1 MKNGILMMTLTEF
14 FAGMDPAQ
22 HFTNRFYTVLYFKKA
37 SGSVTIDDRMHQ
49 LRTDRIFFL
58 NYNQIYH
65 LNPETSATGF
75 VMMFTKS
82 FYNHLY
88 TGNKLIKNETV
99 LNNVP
104 VFIDLK
110 TGSKKEHAREFE
122 EIFKEYRKNILFSTE
137 IICLHLKIY
146 MLKYLRTASP
156 EQAAPVPA
164 DHKKAVV
171 QNFTDLVDLH
181 YKEYKT
187 TAPYAEK
194 LNLTAN
200 YLNSLVKGQTGIS
213 AGMLIKSRIILEA
226 ERLLLH
232 TSLPV
237 TEISYELGFTDNSHF
252 GKYFKS
258 VKGISPKSYRDRK
271 LF

>member
-1 MKNGILMMTLTEF
+1 MMALPEFLAGI
-14 FAGMDPAQ
+14 DPAR
-22 HFTNRFYTVLYFKKA
+22 HFTNRFYSILYFKKA
-37 SGSVTIDDRMHQ
+37 SGSVTIDDRTHQ
-49 LRTDRIFFL
+49 LRENRIFFL
-58 NYNQIYH
+58 NYNQVYH
-65 LNPETSATGF
+65 FNPETAADGF
-75 VMMFTKS
+75 VIMFTKS

-88 TGNKLIKNETV
+88 TGNKLIKSETL
-99 LNNVP
+99 LNDVP

-110 TGSKKEHAREFE
+110 TGSRREHADAFE
-122 EIFKEYRKNILFSTE
+122 EILKEYRKNILFSEE

-146 MLKYLRTASP
+146 MLKYLRTASSGP
-156 EQAAPVPA
+156 AAPLLP
-164 DHKKAVV
+164 DHKKEVV
-171 QNFTDLVDLH
+171 QNFSELVDQH
-181 YKEYKT
+181 YREYKT

-200 YLNSLVKGQTGIS
+200 YLNTLVKGQLGIS
-213 AGMLIKSRIILEA
+213 AGTLIKNRIILEA

-232 TSLPV
+232 TTLSV

-271 LF
+271 HF

>member
-1 MKNGILMMTLTEF
+1 MMTLSEF
-14 FAGMDPAQ
+14 FAGIDPAQ
-22 HFTNRFYTVLYFKKA
+22 HFTNRFYTVFFLKKA
-37 SGSVTIDDRMHQ
+37 RGSVTIDDRMHQ
-49 LRTDRIFFL
+49 LRADRIFFL
-58 NYNQIYH
+58 NYNQVYH
-65 LNPETSATGF
+65 LNPETSGTGF

-88 TGNKLIKNETV
+88 TGNKLIKSETV

-104 VFIDLK
+104 VFIDLEP
-110 TGSKKEHAREFE
+110 GSKKEHAREFE

-146 MLKYLRTASP
+146 ILKYLRTARSGR
-156 EQAAPVPA
+156 AVPLLP
-164 DHKKAVV
+164 DHKNEVV
-171 QNFTDLVDLH
+171 KNFSELVDLH
-181 YKEYKT
+181 YREYKT

-200 YLNSLVKGQTGIS
+200 YLNSLVKGQLGIP
-213 AGMLIKSRIILEA
+213 AGVLIKNRIILEA

-232 TSLPV
+232 TTLSV

-258 VKGISPKSYRDRK
+258 VKGISPKSYRNSK
-271 LF
+271 HF